1 MTKITKNTAFFHLI
15 RFPNLVII
23 AVAQYLAAVYIVFKG
38 DYFGDTLHRK
48 DLFILVLSTI
58 FIAAGGNIIN
68 DYFDVKIDGVN
79 KPKKLIIDNYIKR
92 LTALVLHLILTTIG
106 ILLGSLLSSKIL
118 LICVLTSLFLWLYSY
133 QFKRKPLV
141 GNVLISLL
149 TATAVY
155 FPALLNHHFNQLML
169 FFAVFAFF
177 VSLIREI
184 IKDIEDVKGDGL
196 FACQTLPLLYGMRT
210 TKRIVI
216 GITLLFIGVLLGIGL
231 LSNNTKLLLLC
242 IGTIVALSWFI
253 QKLLPAD
260 TKKEF
265 SGLSRCCKWLM
276 LVGVLSMMIL

>member
-1 MTKITKNTAFFHLI
+1 
-15 RFPNLVII
+15 VII
-23 AVAQYLAAVYIVFKG
+23 AVAQYLAAVYIVFNG
-38 DYFGDTLHRK
+38 DYFGDTLLRK
-48 DLFILVLSTI
+48 DLFILVLATI

-106 ILLGSLLSSKIL
+106 VLLGSLLSSKIL

-155 FPALLNHHFNQLML
+155 FPALLNRQFNQLML

-231 LSNNTKLLLLC
+231 FSNNTKLLLLC
-242 IGTIVALSWFI
+242 IGTIVALTWFI

-265 SGLSRCCKWLM
+265 SGLSRYCKWLM